1 MILNYYQLFQ
11 EPIEGADDLNS
22 VNEMTAETCC
32 IQLCNA
38 MRKQIDDIE
47 YFILKVKSY
56 CAQMKTGG
64 QNEDDRKLCESRMVL
79 TERRICAQLIFISRV
94 CIHLGN
100 AMQPVGACTD
110 NYTKLLVQLYVCLA
124 NLTKHFIIRQKI
136 SPVSYKST
144 KFDQLVQTIGK
155 KLPLKVYAMISYIED
170 NIFGHEN
177 EEASE
182 DEAAPKRPKK
192 KVPKNQKA
200 KVMRDTKNIP
210 KLILRIENFN
220 KFVISLSKKTEHDLS
235 KCLHLGTVRD
245 FRIKTTELREAIDKI
260 RQNDSEN
267 DEDDESVE
275 DETNDSDDD
284 NVDDEDGE
292 VTEGDAVSV
301 TGTNST
307 SSVAASTGSIINEV
321 QHDTSLRTSV
331 MKNMNAINKRVTK
344 RKKQDT
350 DNVDETTENDTNQ
363 RRKKRKENEP
373 IDSTPPPPQP
383 SASTST
389 RRSSRRN
396 PSK

>member
-1 MILNYYQLFQ
+1 MFFQ
-11 EPIEGADDLNS
+11 EPIEGADDLKS
-22 VNEMTAETCC
+22 VNEMTAEICC

-38 MRKQIDDIE
+38 MRKQIEDIE
-47 YFILKVKSY
+47 YFILKVKGY

-64 QNEDDRKLCESRMVL
+64 QNEDDRKLCESRMVT
-79 TERRICAQLIFISRV
+79 TERGICAQLIFISRV

-100 AMQPVGACTD
+100 AMQPVGTCTD
-110 NYTKLLVQLYVCLA
+110 NYTKLLIQLYVCLA

-136 SPVSYKST
+136 SPISYKST

-170 NIFGHEN
+170 NIFAHEN
-177 EEASE
+177 EEENE
-182 DEAAPKRPKK
+182 DDAAPKRSKK

-245 FRIKTTELREAIDKI
+245 FRIKSSALREAIDKI
-260 RQNDSEN
+260 RQNESEDN
-267 DEDDESVE
+267 EDDESVE
-275 DETNDSDDD
+275 NETNNSDDD
-284 NVDDEDGE
+284 NDDDDDEEE
-292 VTEGDAVSV
+292 VTENEAVSV
-301 TGTNST
+301 TETNSTNST
-307 SSVAASTGSIINEV
+307 SSVAASTGSIINEI

-331 MKNMNAINKRVTK
+331 MKNMNVINKRVNK

-350 DNVDETTENDTNQ
+350 DNVDEPTENDTNQ
-363 RRKKRKENEP
+363 RRKKRKENKP
-373 IDSTPPPPQP
+373 IDSTPPPPPPP